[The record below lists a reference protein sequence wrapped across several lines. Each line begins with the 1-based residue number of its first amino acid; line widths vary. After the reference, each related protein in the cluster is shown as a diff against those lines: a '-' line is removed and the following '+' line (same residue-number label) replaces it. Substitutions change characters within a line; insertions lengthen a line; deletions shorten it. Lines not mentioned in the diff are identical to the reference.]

1 MPRAPCS
8 RKTNGTYFFYTCS
21 DRHELG
27 LCLLCAGVIA
37 LLLCCAVLAV
47 QRQHTYSYILL
58 LYCLT
63 VKKLLY
69 TRPAVP
75 PGTLGHKEAWIGIAD
90 RCKVDGPTF

>member
-58 LYCLT
+58 LLYCCCCT
-63 VKKLLY
+63 Y
-69 TRPAVP
+69 TGTEVP
-75 PGTLGHKEAWIGIAD
+75 PATLAHKEAWIAMAD
-90 RCKVDGPTF
+90 TYIVIK